1 MSENSI
7 KYTVMSPRRLN
18 MVAQISAKVFTM
30 AFIPVQYLEKD
41 LNTYIDYT
49 DMHTDTDIHADT
61 DTDIHADTDTH
72 RHTQT
77 HMDTDAYRQTDTHMV
92 THPYT

>member
-30 AFIPVQYLEKD
+30 AFIPVQYLEKKD

-49 DMHTDTDIHADT
+49 DMHTDTDIHTDT
-61 DTDIHADTDTH
+61 DTDIHADK
-72 RHTQT
+72 TQT
-77 HMDTDAYRQTDTHMV
+77 YTQTQMHTDRQIHTW
-92 THPYT
+92 